1 MHALN
6 SNYPGSKL
14 DIFTT
19 EDMPADKKHA
29 SMAIHALFV
38 FSEPVTLFSNCNSF
52 YTKLRAAT
60 KYLKRVALFSVAP
73 VDFCHSVAPNNCL
86 ALAILAGHDPVPSRN
101 RDLLWSSWHAPPPQ
115 VSLPGSRLPT
125 PPPLGAG
132 YEAAVLDPCQPARPV
147 LEPRPTQPVVDPRLG
162 QRQASSQP
170 VVDPRLAPPQPVL
183 DPRLAPLQPVLDPR
197 LVQRPPQ
204 PVLDPRPALPVLD
217 PRPPSPDPRPTT
229 FSRDF
234 TPQPPSTVLSP
245 SFSVDRSPSPVSL
258 SWKRHHNKPASQA
271 LAELLT
277 EGFFRMD
284 VGSWRPGQRMPDE
297 WLAGVVLKKPTWLF
311 QVIVRRASS
320 PDRFYNVA
328 PVTLQNAILDLL
340 RVFCGPMADGW
351 IYLREASKEFVDA
364 LRHNENTF
372 PYIENRFFAFKDIC
386 RALLPVIRAF
396 TTITVEPSEEFK
408 GIGTKRGSSTAV
420 CPPSKAPR
428 LSPQIISSMSKAN
441 KVRQVYSTLVS
452 MNDLLHAMRPD
463 SLCMVDW
470 DYLVKA
476 TEELQRLSDEG
487 ANLCDELIKMSPDY

>member
-6 SNYPGSKL
+6 STYPGSKL

-19 EDMPADKKHA
+19 EDRPAEKKHA
-29 SMAIHALFV
+29 TMAVHALFV
-38 FSEPVTLFSNCNSF
+38 FPEPVTLFSDYNSF

-60 KYLKRVALFSVAP
+60 KHLKRVGLFSVAP

-101 RDLLWSSWHAPPPQ
+101 RDLLWNSWHAPPPP

-132 YEAAVLDPCQPARPV
+132 YEAAVLDSCQPARPV
-147 LEPRPTQPVVDPRLG
+147 LKPPPQPVVDPR
-162 QRQASSQP
+162 P
-170 VVDPRLAPPQPVL
+170 APPQPVL
-183 DPRLAPLQPVLDPR
+183 DPRPAPLQPVLDPR
-197 LVQRPPQ
+197 LK
-204 PVLDPRPALPVLD
+204 PRPALPVLD
-217 PRPPSPDPRPTT
+217 PRPLSPNPGPTT

-234 TPQPPSTVLSP
+234 TPQPPSTILSP

-351 IYLREASKEFVDA
+351 IYLKEASMEFVDA

-372 PYIENRFFAFKDIC
+372 PFIENRFLAFNDTC

-408 GIGTKRGSSTAV
+408 GIGTKRGSSTALS
-420 CPPSKAPR
+420 PPSKAPR
-428 LSPQIISSMSKAN
+428 LSPQIISSMSQAN
-441 KVRQVYSTLVS
+441 KVRQAYSTLVS

-487 ANLCDELIKMSPDY
+487 ATLCDELIKMSPDY